1 MSTTTT
7 PNLALAYIVASQAQ
21 KEVTHNAA
29 LNDLDYLA
37 QLPVIDITLSAP
49 PASPNTGDTY
59 IVAASPTGAWT
70 GYANYVAAYYG
81 GWVFKAPQI
90 GWKAWARNEN
100 KLVYYNGSAWSPL
113 VSLYIDGTF
122 AWSPG
127 TIANGSG
134 LTSSAVTVTG
144 AALGDFARVAAPYDL
159 QGVIATAYVN
169 AANTAVVRLQNLTGG
184 GVTLASG
191 TWRVRVTKA

>member
-81 GWVFKAPQI
+81 GWVF
-90 GWKAWARNEN
+90 R
-100 KLVYYNGSAWSPL
+100 VDC
-113 VSLYIDGTF
+113 VSR
-122 AWSPG
+122 W
-127 TIANGSG
+127 
-134 LTSSAVTVTG
+134 
-144 AALGDFARVAAPYDL
+144 ALGDLRRRI
-159 QGVIATAYVN
+159 G
-169 AANTAVVRLQNLTGG
+169 AVFEV
-184 GVTLASG
+184 SS
-191 TWRVRVTKA
+191 WP